1 MIEEII
7 TLKKRILLTS
17 QTEDNIKA
25 LQNYY
30 IKNIKQDRPDIVLE
44 YMSFY
49 KFKNFKLMHYI
60 IRASQMV
67 KNYSAVVSD
76 YTTSVFK
83 KTENG
88 VYMSHGYGTKSTPGK
103 NELDNKKMM
112 DIYKN
117 IRTRIKNVVTL
128 SERDSTYYLR
138 SEELDKVAPANYM
151 PLGLPRNDML
161 FDQEYVSTCREK
173 FDSKHNTKGK
183 KILVFCPT
191 WRGYEIE
198 KAFPINQEDWIKFD
212 KFMGENNWKMIYR
225 PHYLERLID
234 DKVFDNM
241 KNIITMDF
249 DEEMSTQSILAVS
262 DMLLTD
268 YSSIYVDYLVL
279 NRPICFLPYD
289 RVQYE
294 EKRGLA
300 IDFEKEE
307 DTPGPKL
314 TNIDD
319 LIDYIKNGD
328 NDKYIDIREAA
339 QKNFYHYLDGNSCK
353 RVWDLILSLVDKK

>member
-1 MIEEII
+1 M
-7 TLKKRILLTS
+7 KKRILLTS

-25 LQNYY
+25 LLNYY
-30 IKNIKQDRPDIVLE
+30 EKNIKKNRSDIVVE
-44 YMSFY
+44 YSSFY
-49 KFKNFKLMHYI
+49 KYKNIKILHYI
-60 IRASQMV
+60 IRASQML

-76 YTTSVFK
+76 YTTSVFS
-83 KTENG
+83 KTKNG
-88 VYMSHGYGTKSTPGK
+88 VFMSHGYGTKNTPG
-103 NELDNKKMM
+103 NSELDIKKTM
-112 DIYKN
+112 DIYKG
-117 IRTRIKNVVTL
+117 IRTKIKNVVTL
-128 SERDSTYYLR
+128 SERDSTYFLR
-138 SEELDKVAPANYM
+138 STELDKCPLPNYM

-161 FDQEYVSTCREK
+161 FDKEYISGCREK
-173 FDSKHNTKGK
+173 FDSKHNTFGM
-183 KILVFCPT
+183 KILLFCPT

-198 KAFPINQEDWIKFD
+198 KAFPFTEEDWIKFD
-212 KFMGENNWKMIYR
+212 EFMGQQNWKMIYR

-241 KNIITMDF
+241 SNILTMDF

-279 NRPICFLPYD
+279 DRPICFMPYD
-289 RVQYE
+289 IEQYE

-300 IDFEKEE
+300 IDFTSYI

-314 TNIDD
+314 KCIDN
-319 LIDYIKNGD
+319 LMSYIKD
-328 NDKYIDIREAA
+328 TSKKDEYIAIREAA

-353 RVWDLILSLVDKK
+353 RVWSLILDLVDKK